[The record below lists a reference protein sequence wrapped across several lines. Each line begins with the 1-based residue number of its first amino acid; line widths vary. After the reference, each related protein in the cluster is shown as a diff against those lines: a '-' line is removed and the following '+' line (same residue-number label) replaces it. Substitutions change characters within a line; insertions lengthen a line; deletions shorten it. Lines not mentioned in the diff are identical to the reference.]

1 MKHQNL
7 PMNVIRTAGTIH
19 LALLDRCDQYKQ
31 YTNFTCAKRRVCVTE
46 KGYVCLVP
54 AFSKI
59 GDGVAVVLGA
69 QAPLVVRRVEGTVQE
84 LKYQL
89 VGECYVLGTM
99 YGEALVGIESPGV
112 IEVV

>member
-1 MKHQNL
+1 LTPHKILLHEAPKLADERYQDC
-7 PMNVIRTAGTIH
+7 RDDT

-84 LKYQL
+84 LKY
-89 VGECYVLGTM
+89 
-99 YGEALVGIESPGV
+99 
-112 IEVV
+112 